1 MRLRAPHPHQPAGKV
16 NVTPLIDVVMVLI
29 VFYLIVGNLARER
42 LAPVRLPATGVGV
55 GEESGPG
62 VVITVAPRGEGV
74 VVVIEGEEVREA
86 DLDAALRARVS
97 DPGAARVEIRADRGL
112 SYGAVRPVVEACR
125 RVGLTSVR
133 LVAERGAPR

>member
-42 LAPVRLPATGVGV
+42 LAPVRLPETGVGV
-55 GEESGPG
+55 GEEGGAG
-62 VVITVAPRGEGV
+62 VIVTVAPRGEGV
-74 VVVIEGEEVREA
+74 VIVIEGEEVREP
-86 DLDAALRARVS
+86 DLDAALRARVD
-97 DPGAARVEIRADRGL
+97 DPAAARVEIRADRGL
-112 SYGAVRPVVEACR
+112 NYAAVKPVIEACR
-125 RVGLTSVR
+125 RVGLSSVR